1 VTAGTDGSARLWNL
15 RSEKLLHTLQHA
27 KAINDARFDRSGRR
41 LVTGSDDN
49 TAAVWRVSDGK
60 RLATLTGHTSSVV
73 AAAFSPDGRHVATAS
88 ADSTARIWNPR
99 TGVSEYTLAEH
110 TGPLTAL
117 DFSPDGHQL
126 ATSSSDRDI
135 RVWDVSSGAQLALL
149 RLHSGPVLD
158 VDFSADG
165 RWLAS
170 AGPTAAGI
178 WKTRETGQWPT
189 LPIYLV
195 RGPTRPLS
203 HVAFS
208 PRGWNLAIGSR
219 DGSVRTFACHLCG
232 GVRQLTAIGRARLAE
247 IVNAKL

>member
-1 VTAGTDGSARLWNL
+1 L
-15 RSEKLLHTLQHA
+15 
-27 KAINDARFDRSGRR
+27 
-41 LVTGSDDN
+41 LVTGGEDG

-60 RLATLTGHTSSVV
+60 RVAALTGHTEAVV
-73 AAAFSPDGRHVATAS
+73 AVAFSPDGQRVATAS
-88 ADSTARIWNPR
+88 ADSTARIWNAQ
-99 TGVSEYTLAEH
+99 TGQSEHTLAKH
-110 TGPLTAL
+110 TDSLTAL
-117 DFSPDGHQL
+117 VFSPDGKQL
-126 ATSSSDRDI
+126 ATSSSDRDV
-135 RVWDVSSGAQLALL
+135 RVWSVSSGVEVALL

-170 AGPTAAGI
+170 AGPLAAGI
-178 WKTRETGQWPT
+178 WKTRKTGQWPT

-219 DGSVRTFACHLCG
+219 DGSVRTFDCTLCG
-232 GVRQLTAIGRARLAE
+232 GIRQLVVIAANRLAE
-247 IVNAKL
+247 IVRAKP